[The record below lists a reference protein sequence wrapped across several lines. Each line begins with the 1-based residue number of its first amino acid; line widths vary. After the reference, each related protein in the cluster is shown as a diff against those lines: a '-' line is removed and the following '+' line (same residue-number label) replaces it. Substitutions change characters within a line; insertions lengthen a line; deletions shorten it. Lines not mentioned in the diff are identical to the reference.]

1 MKKLITLLSA
11 FGVAAVGFADAPP
24 LPDAGFK
31 VSGFLQYR
39 MEYTENPRVSA
50 EEAGLSKDSDYGPSD
65 VDSKNEARTLVFLN
79 IDNHFDGHTRFH
91 GIVAAETLAGRTTGD
106 YVKLLEG
113 FVEANYGPAKFA
125 VGRFMSDV
133 GLGTL
138 GGAPFMDGAHV
149 SVGGEQVKAQVY
161 LTKFG
166 NPGQFGDYAVADK
179 SDYTFLSADLKV
191 MPVKGLTLSAA
202 YFSDVTTQSVPA
214 DALGGQLYKDWA
226 LGFEYAH
233 VVDHVPYFTLS
244 GEYADNAGA
253 MAKKINGTTGLSYAP
268 VAYGGGATEGSDPK
282 AYYAKL
288 KILGANPFMPGT
300 AGLYV
305 QYRKADA
312 GFDVMGMAN
321 GQVWNAPYNWTAPS
335 GAGIA
340 DNEKGIEA
348 GFEVTILPRCVF
360 KASYAWMKLAN
371 TTSTLDVGSPALN
384 VVSSVVPGTPAP
396 TVTFAYGTQNR
407 AAQNYATAA
416 IFYIF

>member
-1 MKKLITLLSA
+1 MKKLISLLSA
-11 FGVAAVGFADAPP
+11 FGIAAVGFADAPP

-39 MEYTENPRVSA
+39 MEYTQNPRVTA

-65 VDSKNEARTLVFLN
+65 VDSKNEGRTLMFLN
-79 IDNHFDGHTRFH
+79 IDNKFDGHTRFH
-91 GIVAAETLAGRTTGD
+91 GVILAETLAGRTTGD
-106 YVKLLEG
+106 YVKLGEA
-113 FVEANYGPAKFA
+113 FVEATFGPSKFA

-149 SVGGEQVKAQVY
+149 CAGNAFVKGQVF

-166 NPGQFGDYAVADK
+166 NPGEFGDYAVADK
-179 SDYTFLSADLKV
+179 ANYTFLSADLKV
-191 MPVKGLTLSAA
+191 MPVQGLTLSAA
-202 YFSDVTTQSVPA
+202 YFSDVTTQSVAA

-244 GEYADNAGA
+244 AEYADNSGA
-253 MAKKINGTTGLSYAP
+253 MARKINGTTGLSYVP
-268 VAYGGGATEGSDPK
+268 VAYGGGPTEGSDPK
-282 AYYAKL
+282 AYYGKV
-288 KILGANPFMPGT
+288 KVLGANPFMPGT
-300 AGLYV
+300 AGLFV

-321 GQVWNAPYNWTAPS
+321 GQVWNAPYNWTSPS

-340 DNEKGIEA
+340 DNEKGVEA
-348 GFEVTILPRCVF
+348 GFEVTLLPRCIF
-360 KASYAWMKLAN
+360 KATYAWMKLAN

-384 VVSSVVPGTPAP
+384 VVA
-396 TVTFAYGTQNR
+396 TVTPTNAAPVVGFANGAQNR
-407 AAQNYATAA
+407 ATQNFATAA